1 MEIAPDDER
10 LSGVAVGASP
20 LLVAELAAVPL
31 SVAEADGLGSDVTGS
46 EVTGSEVTGS
56 DSAERLERADGEPS
70 RAASCPSP
78 PQPAR
83 TVAASSAP
91 ETA

>member
-31 SVAEADGLGSDVTGS
+31 SVAEADGLGSDVTVLEPGDKVLFS
-46 EVTGSEVTGS
+46 RDAGYEVRLAR
-56 DSAERLERADGEPS
+56 SAHRVRVLKREDVI
-70 RAASCPSP
+70 
-78 PQPAR
+78 AR
-83 TVAASSAP
+83 IH
-91 ETA
+91 E